1 MKVNGVVK
9 NCRLMLKMVFFNQ
22 LWGLEHQPQLEL
34 KYDVVKK
41 FIKIRGLATRA
52 AD

>member
-1 MKVNGVVK
+1 
-9 NCRLMLKMVFFNQ
+9 
-22 LWGLEHQPQLEL
+22 LEHQPQLEL

>member
-1 MKVNGVVK
+1 MKVNGFVK
-9 NCRLMLKMVFFNQ
+9 NCRLMLKIVFFNK
-22 LWGLEHQPQLEL
+22 LWGLEHQPKLEL

>member
-9 NCRLMLKMVFFNQ
+9 NCRLMLKIVFFNK
-22 LWGLEHQPQLEL
+22 LWGVEHQPQLEL
-34 KYDVVKK
+34 KYGVVKK
-41 FIKIRGLATRA
+41 FVKIRGVAARA

>member
-9 NCRLMLKMVFFNQ
+9 NCRLMLKIVFFNK
-22 LWGLEHQPQLEL
+22 LWGLEHQQKLEL